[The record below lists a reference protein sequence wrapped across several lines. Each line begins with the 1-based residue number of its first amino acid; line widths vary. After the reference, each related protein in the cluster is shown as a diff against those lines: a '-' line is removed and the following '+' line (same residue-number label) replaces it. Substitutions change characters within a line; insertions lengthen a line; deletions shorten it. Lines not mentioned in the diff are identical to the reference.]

1 MNFLNFSIYKILNK
15 DQSILDQARVRLLY
29 YGLLLAIVGLGALF
43 LSVYLQGLQVM
54 TVTSIIVL
62 VSVAALFKYLT
73 YKPHWRTISHM
84 LLAIGTIVNLT
95 SVFII
100 LQDVNI
106 ITIQI
111 IILIIVFSFY
121 MLGQN
126 WGMFFSLL
134 NLLPILLFMVMQYD
148 HNYFIDFKPEKADQS
163 TTIIA
168 VFANFILIIF
178 IHSHFYTAF
187 LKNIKELKENG
198 EVQAALNIKFEKAIE
213 KAEKSSKV
221 QSEFLSTMSHEIR
234 TPLNAVIGMSNLLMM
249 NSPRPD
255 QNENLEILKFS
266 ANNLLAIVNDVLDF
280 NKIESGKVVFEKIKF
295 NLVDLMH
302 NICGGQIIK
311 AEEKGLLFKLDVDS
325 ALRKKVIFGD
335 PTRLTQIIFNLVS
348 NAIKF
353 TSQGNIWVRAT
364 CLEDRHNTITVGF
377 SVKDSGIGIKKENLE
392 SIFEPFTQESVSTTR
407 QYGGTGLG
415 LAIVKRLLELQ
426 GLQMHVSSKVNEGSE
441 FSFNMEFPVST
452 EVSPAARRLQP
463 KPVINDTNGLSPAT
477 PSINT
482 ETTIATPLQEHAEI
496 LSNGLRVLIAEDNP
510 VNVMLMKKLF
520 SKWKIVPTIAEN
532 GERAVEIMQYGN
544 FDIILMDLQMPV
556 MNGFDASMEIRKMTD
571 PAKAN
576 IPIIALTASALFDI
590 KDQVAN
596 AGMNGYVAKPF
607 KPDELMEKIQSLVIV

>member
-1 MNFLNFSIYKILNK
+1 VNFFNFSINKILSREL
-15 DQSILDQARVRLLY
+15 SILDQARIRLLY
-29 YGLLLAIVGLGALF
+29 YGLLLATVGLGALF
-43 LSVYLQGLQVM
+43 LSVYLQNLHIM
-54 TVTSIIVL
+54 TMTCTAVL
-62 VSVAALFKYLT
+62 ITILALFKYLT
-73 YKPHWRTISHM
+73 YKPHWHTISH
-84 LLAIGTIVNLT
+84 LLLVVGTLVNLAT
-95 SVFII
+95 VFVI

-111 IILIIVFSFY
+111 IILVIVFSFY

-126 WGMFFSLL
+126 WGMFYSLL
-134 NLLPILLFMVMQYD
+134 NLLPVLIFMVMRYD
-148 HNYFIDFKPEKADQS
+148 HNYFIDFKPENADQS

-178 IHSHFYTAF
+178 IHSHFYSAF
-187 LKNIKELKENG
+187 LKNIKQLKDNG
-198 EVQAALNIKFEKAIE
+198 EEQASLNIKFERAIE
-213 KAEKSSKV
+213 KAEKSSQV

-234 TPLNAVIGMSNLLMM
+234 TPLNAVIGMSNLLLM
-249 NSPRPD
+249 NNPRQD
-255 QNENLEILKFS
+255 QSENLDILKFS

-295 NLVDLMH
+295 NLVDLMQ

-311 AEEKGLLFKLDVDS
+311 AEEKGLLFKLDIDS
-325 ALRKKVIFGD
+325 TLRRKVIFGD

-353 TSQGNIWVRAT
+353 TSQGNVWVRVT
-364 CLEDRHNTITVGF
+364 CLEDRHNNITVGF
-377 SVKDSGIGIKKENLE
+377 SVKDTGIGIKKENLE
-392 SIFEPFTQESVSTTR
+392 TIFEPFTQESITTTR

-426 GLQMHVSSKVNEGSE
+426 SIQMYVSSNVDEGSE

-452 EVSPAARRLQP
+452 EIIPQPKERPAA
-463 KPVINDTNGLSPAT
+463 
-477 PSINT
+477 
-482 ETTIATPLQEHAEI
+482 PLQQQSHQQEPVLAEI
-496 LSNGLRVLIAEDNP
+496 EDPGSSLRVLIAEDNP

-532 GERAVEIMQYGN
+532 GERAVEIVQYGN

-571 PAKAN
+571 PAKSN

-590 KDQVAN
+590 RDQVTN
-596 AGMNGYVAKPF
+596 AGMNDYVAKPF
-607 KPDELMEKIQSLVIV
+607 KPDELMEKIQNLIATV

>member
-1 MNFLNFSIYKILNK
+1 VNFFNFSVTKILRR
-15 DQSILDQARVRLLY
+15 DLSILDQARIRLLY
-29 YGLLLAIVGLGALF
+29 YGLLLAIVGLSALF
-43 LSVYLQGLQVM
+43 LSVYMQNLKVM
-54 TVTSIIVL
+54 TITCSTVL
-62 VSVAALFKYLT
+62 ITLLALFKYLT
-73 YKPHWRTISHM
+73 YKPHWHTISH
-84 LLAIGTIVNLT
+84 LLLVIGTMVNMAT
-95 SVFII
+95 VFVI

-106 ITIQI
+106 ITIQL
-111 IILIIVFSFY
+111 IILVIVFSFY

-126 WGMFFSLL
+126 WGMFYSLL
-134 NLLPILLFMVMQYD
+134 NLLPILIFMVMQYD
-148 HNYFIDFKPEKADQS
+148 HNYFIDFKPEKADES

-178 IHSHFYTAF
+178 IHSHFYSAF
-187 LKNIKELKENG
+187 LKNIKQLKDNG
-198 EVQAALNIKFEKAIE
+198 EEQAALNIKFERAIE
-213 KAEKSSKV
+213 KAEKSSQV

-234 TPLNAVIGMSNLLMM
+234 TPLNAVIGMSNLLLM
-249 NSPRPD
+249 NNPRQD
-255 QNENLEILKFS
+255 QSENLEILKFS

-295 NLVDLMH
+295 NLVDLMQ

-311 AEEKGLLFKLDVDS
+311 AEEKGLLFKLDIDS
-325 ALRKKVIFGD
+325 TLRKKVIFGD

-353 TSQGNIWVRAT
+353 TAQGNVWVRVT
-364 CLEDRHNTITVGF
+364 CLEDRHNNITVGF

-392 SIFEPFTQESVSTTR
+392 TIFEPFTQESITTTR

-426 GLQMHVSSKVNEGSE
+426 AIQMYVSSNVGEGSE

-452 EVSPAARRLQP
+452 EVIAQP
-463 KPVINDTNGLSPAT
+463 KERAVIPEQQKQQPVVS
-477 PSINT
+477 
-482 ETTIATPLQEHAEI
+482 EI
-496 LSNGLRVLIAEDNP
+496 EDPGSNLRVLIAEDNP

-532 GERAVEIMQYGN
+532 GERAVEIVQYGN

-556 MNGFDASMEIRKMTD
+556 MNGFDASMEIRKMPD

-590 KDQVAN
+590 RDQVTN
-596 AGMNGYVAKPF
+596 AGMNDYVAKPF
-607 KPDELMEKIQSLVIV
+607 KPDELMEKIQNLIATV